1 MSNDSQIEK
10 IKSLQAEI
18 IKASGNTA
26 SMIIFAQTRGVPV
39 MLDLLA
45 IALSQAQLIQE
56 INRRLLNVES
66 KE

>member
-1 MSNDSQIEK
+1 
-10 IKSLQAEI
+10 
-18 IKASGNTA
+18 
-26 SMIIFAQTRGVPV
+26 MIIFAQTRGVPV